1 MLLSIDEQCLHQDSE
16 TIKKE
21 EEGFDVDYC
30 SPAKLEE
37 FMVKFYENK
46 RLIYSIAV

>member
-21 EEGFDVDYC
+21 EEGFDVDDC
-30 SPAKLEE
+30 SSTE
-37 FMVKFYENK
+37 FEQYMVKFHE
-46 RLIYSIAV
+46 